1 MNMQTL
7 VLGTANFGENYG
19 IANKSGLSP
28 DEVEEILNWSTGK
41 ISELDTALDYKGS
54 HQVLSKH
61 SSKFKISSKINL
73 NQVAS
78 LKDIPK
84 NVNQIIDELD
94 TNTVERILLRPH
106 STDRQ
111 FTIDSLN
118 EIEKLKS
125 LGIVAETG
133 LSIYETNELDF
144 FIDSIKPP
152 IVFQVPLNLLNRNF
166 QEKLNSDKKRY
177 KNCKFHV
184 RSIFLQGLLL
194 MNPRDIPKHLE
205 EAIGPISALN
215 QELSRIGNS
224 IIETTFAYIR
234 EQEWVNGVIIGVNSF
249 QNLISNYEYFKQGN
263 KFDLTFLQNIPAV
276 PSRILD
282 PRKW

>member
-1 MNMQTL
+1 MQTL

-19 IANKSGLSP
+19 IANKSGLSAE
-28 DEVEEILNWSTGK
+28 EVEEILNWSAGR
-41 ISELDTALDYKGS
+41 ISELDTSLDYKGS
-54 HQVLSKH
+54 HQAISKH

-73 NQVAS
+73 DNVTS
-78 LKDIPK
+78 PKDIAK
-84 NVNQIIDELD
+84 NVNKILDELC
-94 TNTVERILLRPH
+94 TNNIERILLRPH

-111 FTIDSLN
+111 FTIDSLG
-118 EIEKLKS
+118 EIEKLRS
-125 LGIVAETG
+125 LGFVVEIG

-144 FIDSIKPP
+144 FVNSIKLP
-152 IVFQVPLNLLNRNF
+152 IVFQVPLNLFNRAF
-166 QEKLNSDKKRY
+166 QEKLNSNKKRY
-177 KNCKFHV
+177 QNFKFYV

-194 MNPRDIPKHLE
+194 LNPSDIPKHLE

-234 EQEWVNGVIIGVNSF
+234 EQEWVNGVIIGINS
-249 QNLISNYEYFKQGN
+249 QENLKSNYEYFRQRN
-263 KFDLTFLQNIPAV
+263 KVDLTFLQNIPTV
-276 PSRILD
+276 PTKILD